1 MPDFSNLLL
10 FIAAALALL
19 ITPGPAVL
27 YIVARSIEQGRTAG
41 IVSVLGISA
50 GSLFHIAA
58 AAFGV
63 SALLASSALMFNF
76 VKYLGAAYLIYL
88 GVRKFLSR
96 DEIAQSETFAH
107 KKPSRIFYQGMI
119 VNLLNP
125 KAALFFCAFLPQ
137 FVDISKGAVRMQIL
151 VLGII
156 FLALGIICDGL
167 WAVAAGAAGNWLK
180 RNAGFLRAQRYFAGS
195 VFIALGVATAVS
207 GSSRS
212 K

>member
-1 MPDFSNLLL
+1 MPDISNLIL
-10 FIAAALALL
+10 FIAAALVLFV
-19 ITPGPAVL
+19 TPGPAVL
-27 YIVARSIEQGRTAG
+27 YIVARSIEQGRRAG

-76 VKYLGAAYLIYL
+76 VKYLGAGYLIYS
-88 GVRKFLSR
+88 GVRKFLAR
-96 DEIAQSETFAH
+96 DEMEQGAAFEHI
-107 KKPSRIFYQGMI
+107 KLSRIFYQGVI

-125 KAALFFCAFLPQ
+125 KTALFFFAFLPQ
-137 FVDISKGAVRMQIL
+137 FVDVSKGAVIMQIL
-151 VLGII
+151 LLGII
-156 FLALGIICDGL
+156 FVALGILTDGL
-167 WAVAAGAAGNWLK
+167 WAVTAGTAGNRLK
-180 RNAGFLRAQRYFAGS
+180 KNIRFLRAQRYFSGS

-207 GSSRS
+207 GSNRG